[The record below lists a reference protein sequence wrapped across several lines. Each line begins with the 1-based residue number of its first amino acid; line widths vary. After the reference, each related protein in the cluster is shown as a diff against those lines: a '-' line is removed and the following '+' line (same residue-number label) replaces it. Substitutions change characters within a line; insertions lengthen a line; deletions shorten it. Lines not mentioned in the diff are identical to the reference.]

1 MSSRS
6 LCICY
11 GLFKMYHLALYLQFK
26 CFTRSQVGKSN
37 VQNESSS
44 KEICKKKNKSWI
56 MLLRSVLIQF
66 LWIAMAIMHMT
77 LKFFKFY
84 KKTNKIMVKNL
95 NLKSWNL
102 RYSWLNKRNTCV
114 FISHVIILNFGE
126 MEDLLTN
133 SFIIL

>member
-6 LCICY
+6 FCICY
-11 GLFKMYHLALYLQFK
+11 GLFKVYHLALYLQFK

-77 LKFFKFY
+77 LKSFKFY
-84 KKTNKIMVKNL
+84 KKTNKIMVTNL

-114 FISHVIILNFGE
+114 FISHVIILNFGGRE
-126 MEDLLTN
+126 L
-133 SFIIL
+133 FIDK

>member
-6 LCICY
+6 FCIYY

-44 KEICKKKNKSWI
+44 KVICKKKNKSWI

-66 LWIAMAIMHMT
+66 LSIAVAIMHMT
-77 LKFFKFY
+77 LNRFY
-84 KKTNKIMVKNL
+84 KKTNKTMVKIL

-114 FISHVIILNFGE
+114 LISHVIILEFWWE
-126 MEDLLTN
+126 REFTDK
-133 SFIIL
+133 

>member
-6 LCICY
+6 FCICY
-11 GLFKMYHLALYLQFK
+11 GLFKVYHLALYLQFK

-77 LKFFKFY
+77 LKSFKFY
-84 KKTNKIMVKNL
+84 KKTNKIMVTKL

-114 FISHVIILNFGE
+114 FISHVILNFGGRE
-126 MEDLLTN
+126 L
-133 SFIIL
+133 FIDK